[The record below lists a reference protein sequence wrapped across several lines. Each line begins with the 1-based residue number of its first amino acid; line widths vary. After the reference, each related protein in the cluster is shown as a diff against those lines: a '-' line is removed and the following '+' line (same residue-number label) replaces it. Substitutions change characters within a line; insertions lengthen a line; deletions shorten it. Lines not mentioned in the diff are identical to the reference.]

1 MDTTKSFLLI
11 LLNCELESNP
21 YGIIDRMNEEQAKQ
35 LASQLLKVTPK
46 ELQSRL
52 LDNDAGVYVYQ
63 PIRGGGAL
71 MIANDQSVL
80 FANSSVNPDEHLV
93 AFLDGKRTD
102 PSKFSR

>member
-1 MDTTKSFLLI
+1 
-11 LLNCELESNP
+11 
-21 YGIIDRMNEEQAKQ
+21 MNQEQAEQ
-35 LASQLLKVTPK
+35 LASQLLNVSLEK
-46 ELQSRL
+46 LQSRP

-80 FANSSVNPDEHLV
+80 FANSSVNPDEHLA

-102 PSKFSR
+102 LSKFSH